1 MIPAAWRG
9 RPRRTLFR
17 TASVVDKTPA
27 VNPATVTV
35 SGAHL
40 MRRFLVLAGMLAASP
55 GQALDCGKLADG
67 HSPISGA
74 LTVKNAKTGS
84 IERFGIGIERG
95 AHTFLK
101 LRSAAAG
108 TPEIVNEFD
117 RGVLIATSTV
127 SAAPAM
133 KYEVQPVDGDMWSLA
148 PGAASSYRKTITL
161 GGKPYGV
168 ETTTQT
174 IGAHETRSLFG
185 CDVEIVHV
193 HRETDTKTQNQSV
206 SGYRAVVDEDYAP
219 ALGVDVHFV
228 NIFRSPTLEL
238 RTESTLESV
247 STD

>member
-1 MIPAAWRG
+1 
-9 RPRRTLFR
+9 
-17 TASVVDKTPA
+17 
-27 VNPATVTV
+27 
-35 SGAHL
+35 
-40 MRRFLVLAGMLAASP
+40 MRRCMALAAMLAASP

-67 HSPISGA
+67 HSPLSGA
-74 LTVKNAKTGS
+74 LTVKNGKTGS
-84 IERFGIGIERG
+84 TERFGVGVVRG
-95 AHTFLK
+95 EHTLFK

-117 RGVLIATSTV
+117 RGVLLATSTA

-148 PGAASSYRKTITL
+148 PGAVSSYRKTITL

-168 ETTTQT
+168 ETTTQAV
-174 IGAHETRSLFG
+174 GAHETRSLFG
-185 CDVEIVHV
+185 CDVEIVHI
-193 HRETDTKTQNQSV
+193 HRESDTKTQNQYV

-228 NIFRSPTLEL
+228 NNFHSPTLDL
-238 RTESTLESV
+238 PTESTLVSL

>member
-1 MIPAAWRG
+1 
-9 RPRRTLFR
+9 
-17 TASVVDKTPA
+17 
-27 VNPATVTV
+27 
-35 SGAHL
+35 
-40 MRRFLVLAGMLAASP
+40 
-55 GQALDCGKLADG
+55 
-67 HSPISGA
+67 
-74 LTVKNAKTGS
+74 
-84 IERFGIGIERG
+84 
-95 AHTFLK
+95 
-101 LRSAAAG
+101 
-108 TPEIVNEFD
+108 
-117 RGVLIATSTV
+117 
-127 SAAPAM
+127 M

-193 HRETDTKTQNQSV
+193 HRESDTKTQNQFV

>member
-1 MIPAAWRG
+1 
-9 RPRRTLFR
+9 
-17 TASVVDKTPA
+17 
-27 VNPATVTV
+27 
-35 SGAHL
+35 

>member
-1 MIPAAWRG
+1 
-9 RPRRTLFR
+9 
-17 TASVVDKTPA
+17 
-27 VNPATVTV
+27 
-35 SGAHL
+35 
-40 MRRFLVLAGMLAASP
+40 MRRFLVLAGMLSASP
-55 GQALDCGKLADG
+55 CHALDCGKLADG

-74 LTVKNAKTGS
+74 VTVKNAKTGS
-84 IERFGIGIERG
+84 TERFGVSIERG
-95 AHTFLK
+95 AHTLLK

-108 TPEIVNEFD
+108 TPEIINEFD

-133 KYEVQPVDGDMWSLA
+133 KYELQPIDGDMWSLA
-148 PGAASSYRKTITL
+148 PGASSNYRKTITM

-174 IGAHETRSLFG
+174 VGAHETRSLFG
-185 CDVEIVHV
+185 WDVEIVHG
-193 HRETDTKTQNQSV
+193 HRESDTKTQNQYV

-228 NIFRSPTLEL
+228 NIFHSPTLEL

>member
-1 MIPAAWRG
+1 
-9 RPRRTLFR
+9 
-17 TASVVDKTPA
+17 
-27 VNPATVTV
+27 
-35 SGAHL
+35 
-40 MRRFLVLAGMLAASP
+40 MRRFLVLAAMLAASP
-55 GQALDCGKLADG
+55 GQALDCAKLADG
-67 HSPISGA
+67 HSPFSGA
-74 LTVKNAKTGS
+74 LTVKNGKTGS
-84 IERFGIGIERG
+84 TERYGLGIERG
-95 AHTFLK
+95 AHTLLK
-101 LRSAAAG
+101 MRSSAAG
-108 TPEIVNEFD
+108 TPEIINEFD

-133 KYEVQPVDGDMWSLA
+133 KYEVHPVDGDMWSLA

-168 ETTTQT
+168 ETATQT

-193 HRETDTKTQNQSV
+193 HRESDTKTQNQYL

-219 ALGVDVHFV
+219 ALSVDVHFV
-228 NIFRSPTLEL
+228 NIFHRPTLEL

>member
-1 MIPAAWRG
+1 
-9 RPRRTLFR
+9 
-17 TASVVDKTPA
+17 
-27 VNPATVTV
+27 
-35 SGAHL
+35 

-84 IERFGIGIERG
+84 IERFGVGIERG

>member
-1 MIPAAWRG
+1 
-9 RPRRTLFR
+9 
-17 TASVVDKTPA
+17 
-27 VNPATVTV
+27 
-35 SGAHL
+35 
-40 MRRFLVLAGMLAASP
+40 MRRFLVLAAMLTASP
-55 GQALDCGKLADG
+55 GLALDCAKLADG
-67 HSPISGA
+67 HSPLSGA
-74 LTVKNAKTGS
+74 LTVKNWKTGS
-84 IERFGIGIERG
+84 TERYGVGIERG
-95 AHTFLK
+95 AHTLLK
-101 LRSAAAG
+101 LRSSAAG
-108 TPEIVNEFD
+108 TPEITSELD
-117 RGVLIATSTV
+117 RGVLIATSTA

-148 PGAASSYRKTITL
+148 PGAAASYRKTIAL

-185 CDVEIVHV
+185 CDVEIVHI
-193 HRETDTKTQNQSV
+193 HRESDTKTQNQYV

-228 NIFRSPTLEL
+228 NNFRSPTLEL

>member
-1 MIPAAWRG
+1 
-9 RPRRTLFR
+9 
-17 TASVVDKTPA
+17 
-27 VNPATVTV
+27 
-35 SGAHL
+35 
-40 MRRFLVLAGMLAASP
+40 MRRFLVLAGVLAASP
-55 GQALDCGKLADG
+55 GLALDCGKLVDG
-67 HSPISGA
+67 HSPLSGA
-74 LTVKNAKTGS
+74 VTVKTAKTGS
-84 IERFGIGIERG
+84 TERFGVAIERG
-95 AHTFLK
+95 AHTLLK
-101 LRSAAAG
+101 LRSSAAG
-108 TPEIVNEFD
+108 TPEIINEFD
-117 RGVLIATSTV
+117 RGVLLTTSTA

-148 PGAASSYRKTITL
+148 PGAAASYRKTITL

-185 CDVEIVHV
+185 CDVEIVHI
-193 HRETDTKTQNQSV
+193 HRESDTKTQNQYV

-228 NIFRSPTLEL
+228 NNFRSPTLEL